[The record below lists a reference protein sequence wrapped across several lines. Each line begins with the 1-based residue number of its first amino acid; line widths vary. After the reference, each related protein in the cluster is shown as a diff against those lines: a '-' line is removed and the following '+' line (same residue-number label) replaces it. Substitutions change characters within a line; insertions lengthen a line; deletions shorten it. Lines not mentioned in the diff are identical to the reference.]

1 MVLTIKRQLRRSSAN
16 KASVS
21 ITQFIRNCV
30 GFVFLRFMM
39 SLLLYLA
46 LVVVDGTQLRKISV
60 KDDFGMGHRKSVVRG
75 RGVSLVK

>member
-21 ITQFIRNCV
+21 TTQFIRNCV